1 MELHHILIRSES
13 IEFCYF
19 VRLKAMSDEDLD
31 PEMAQEVQEEKKHLI
46 GQILDLQNTL
56 DEFSSKVDTVK
67 EENLKLKAENQ
78 VLGQY
83 IESLMTAS
91 TMFQSTD
98 N

>member
-1 MELHHILIRSES
+1 
-13 IEFCYF
+13 
-19 VRLKAMSDEDLD
+19 MSDEDLD